1 MKVAIFPASG
11 KLGGSLA
18 KHICKLIPLH
28 DLVLVSRSPSKLD
41 SYRDAGVTVRTADYD
56 DPSTLES
63 AFSGID
69 VLFLISYITFQHE
82 HRSKAHK
89 LAIDCARAC
98 GVTHIF
104 YTSLAFA
111 GNSDHSVAQVMQAH
125 LDTERYLAELAS
137 KGPGPFSYTSIRE
150 GLYSEGFPIY
160 TAFFNI
166 KNPSNEIRIPHN
178 GTGPGIAWAKIDEL
192 GEASAL
198 LLAQF
203 YVSPGEFQHKNQILV
218 LSGPREWSLEET
230 VQALSRVVGKKVSI
244 CEVSVEEYI
253 AQPVVESALSIN
265 GKKMAREWA
274 TAFDAIRH
282 GATAV
287 VTPFLKDIL
296 GREPEDFETTIRGM
310 V

>member
-125 LDTERYLAELAS
+125 LDTEIYLAELAS
-137 KGPGPFSYTSIRE
+137 K

-203 YVSPGEFQHKNQILV
+203 YASPAEFQHKNQKLV

-230 VQALSRVVGKKVSI
+230 AQALSRVVGKEVSI
-244 CEVSVEEYI
+244 REVSVEEYI